1 MIQLLVIKTFFKKVW
16 TWLKHNWK
24 VPLVLVYTIAL
35 WLFFR
40 QKDKAR
46 EVLEVRAESY
56 EAQIAALNAAH
67 AEEIKKRDEI
77 LKQYTEIVEELEK
90 VYAEDRKELDSKKK
104 KEVKKIVEKYYNKPD
119 ELARE
124 LADKF
129 NFEYKE

>member
-24 VPLVLVYTIAL
+24 VPLVLIYTIAL
-35 WLFFR
+35 WVFFR

-56 EAQIAALNAAH
+56 EAQIAALNTAH
-67 AEEIKKRDEI
+67 AEEIKKRNEI
-77 LKQYTEIVEELEK
+77 LKQYTEIVEELERT
-90 VYAEDRKELDSKKK
+90 YTEDRKELDSKKK
-104 KEVKKIVEKYYNKPD
+104 KEVKKIVEKYYNRPD

-124 LADKF
+124 RADKF

>member
-24 VPLVLVYTIAL
+24 VPLVLVYTIVL
-35 WLFFR
+35 WFFFR

-104 KEVKKIVEKYYNKPD
+104 KEVKKIVEKYYNRPD